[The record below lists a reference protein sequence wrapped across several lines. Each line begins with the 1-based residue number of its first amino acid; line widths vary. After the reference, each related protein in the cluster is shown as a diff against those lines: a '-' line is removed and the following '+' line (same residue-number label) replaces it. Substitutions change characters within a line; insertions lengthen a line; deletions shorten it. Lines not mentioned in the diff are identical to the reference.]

1 MLIPVQQMDLR
12 FLLEIHFFVVVV
24 PLMASFA
31 AESAVV
37 VELVAVAELSV
48 AEWAVVVVA
57 EWAVVVEST
66 AAAAAESPA
75 AAEARMNYPNSSFQI
90 PPAAAAE
97 HINSAVVVV
106 EPLEQP
112 FVVGLE

>member
-1 MLIPVQQMDLR
+1 MLLIPVQQMDLR

-31 AESAVV
+31 AESA
-37 VELVAVAELSV
+37 
-48 AEWAVVVVA
+48 
-57 EWAVVVEST
+57 AVVVESAVES
-66 AAAAAESPA
+66 AAVAESTAELVAESTAA

-90 PPAAAAE
+90 PPAAAV

-106 EPLEQP
+106 GLEQP
-112 FVVGLE
+112 FVVAEPLLLVVVGLV